1 MNYKYFLAVCV
12 CIKNE
17 KKYMDDFIK
26 HYLLQGVDHIYII
39 NNNSSD
45 GIEDFIDNHIFRKSI
60 TLLNDNRD
68 FEILQSDEGANGH
81 RKLINDNLY
90 YLIKQ
95 ETEWAI
101 ILDADEFMYGKNGET
116 IKTYLKSLNDDIGCV
131 YVIWSIINPV
141 LPLCCNFSL
150 ENNVKRI
157 NYDNIHNLS
166 YLIKNANDFG
176 KSIVRTSMLMDEHKL
191 WLHKIKVNGT
201 TINNYGDIDIN
212 WYDNCNTIS
221 WSEKNYNEVNLTLNH
236 YAIRN
241 LEDFE
246 KKKNQLTKVTSKTN
260 FINGLLEMLDLDDT
274 FLITDN
280 YILEINK

>member
-17 KKYMDDFIK
+17 KKYMDVFIK

-39 NNNSSD
+39 NNNSCD

-68 FEILQSDEGANGH
+68 LEILQSNEGTNGH
-81 RKLINDNLY
+81 RKLMNDNLY

-116 IKTYLKSLNDDIGCV
+116 IKTYLKSLHDDIGCV

-141 LPLCCNFSL
+141 LPLCSNFSL

-157 NYDNIHNLS
+157 NYDNIYNLS

-176 KSIVRTSMLMDEHKL
+176 KSIVRTSMLMDDHKL

-201 TINNYGDIDIN
+201 TINNYGDIDNN

-246 KKKNQLTKVTSKTN
+246 KKKNQLTKVTNKTN

-274 FLITDN
+274 FLVTDN
-280 YILEINK
+280 YISEINK